1 MSGNRFPILL
11 NLGLALGS
19 SLVFLA
25 VAVWLVKKG
34 NQVSPAKRIIRFVL
48 AGVLALPFLPLV
60 ILVAWFTIDNFPFTS
75 GIVAH
80 DFAPN
85 GDEICIVQTFKDA
98 EPYQVSLY
106 AHRTGQPWVWN
117 YLAHQ
122 DGRWRNGHAEFV
134 GDSLRVYTGSTLR
147 KTFSLAAA
155 TKVPADSGSDPDY
168 QLPAEFTP
176 QQILAW
182 HNKKFGEP

>member
-1 MSGNRFPILL
+1 MSGNGLPILL
-11 NLGLALGS
+11 ILPLVFGV
-19 SLVFLA
+19 SLVLLA
-25 VAVWLVKKG
+25 VAGWLIKRG
-34 NQVSPAKRIIRFVL
+34 PGLSPAKRIWRFGL
-48 AGVLALPFLPLV
+48 AGILALPSLPLA
-60 ILVAWFTIDNFPFTS
+60 ILASWFTIENFPFTS

-80 DFAPN
+80 DLAPN

-106 AHRTGQPWVWN
+106 ARRAGQPWIWN
-117 YLAHQ
+117 YLAHE
-122 DGRWRNGHAEFV
+122 DGRWRNGHTEFE

-147 KTFSLAAA
+147 KTFSFTAA
-155 TKVPADSGSDPDY
+155 TKIPEVLEY

-182 HNKKFGEP
+182 HNKKFAEP

>member
-1 MSGNRFPILL
+1 MNGNVIPVILT
-11 NLGLALGS
+11 LGLIIGGS
-19 SLVFLA
+19 FVLLA
-25 VAVWLVKKG
+25 VAVRLIKRATE
-34 NQVSPAKRIIRFVL
+34 VSPARRIFRFGL
-48 AGVLALPFLPLV
+48 AGILALPSLFIAL
-60 ILVAWFTIDNFPFTS
+60 LVAWFTINNFPFTS
-75 GIVAH
+75 GIVAQ
-80 DFAPN
+80 DLAPN
-85 GDEICIVQTFKDA
+85 GDEICIVQTFKGA

-106 AHRTGQPWVWN
+106 VRRPGQPWVWN

-122 DGRWRNGHAEFV
+122 DDRWRNCHAEFA

-155 TKVPADSGSDPDY
+155 TKVPADSEY

-182 HNKKFGEP
+182 HNKKFGW

>member
-1 MSGNRFPILL
+1 MTIGGNDLPVLL
-11 NLGLALGS
+11 NLGLVLGGS
-19 SLVFLA
+19 FVLLA
-25 VAVWLVKKG
+25 VAIALIKNATG
-34 NQVSPAKRIIRFVL
+34 VSRAKIIFRFAV
-48 AGVLALPFLPLV
+48 AGLLALPFVLSAPLA
-60 ILVAWFTIDNFPFTS
+60 AWFTIDNFPFTP

-85 GDEICIVQTFKDA
+85 GDEVCIVQTFKGA

-106 AHRTGQPWVWN
+106 ARRAGQGWVWN

-122 DGRWRNGHAEFV
+122 DERWRNCHIEFA

-147 KTFSLAAA
+147 KTISLAAA
-155 TKVPADSGSDPDY
+155 TKVPPDSDH

-176 QQILAW
+176 QQILTW
-182 HNKKFGEP
+182 HNKKFGL

>member
-1 MSGNRFPILL
+1 MNYGLPILL
-11 NLGLALGS
+11 ALGLFLGLS
-19 SLVFLA
+19 FVLLA
-25 VAVWLVKKG
+25 VAIRLIKG
-34 NQVSPAKRIIRFVL
+34 ATEVSRAKRIFRFGL
-48 AGVLALPFLPLV
+48 AGILALPFVPSALLA
-60 ILVAWFTIDNFPFTS
+60 AWFAIGNFPFTS

-80 DFAPN
+80 DFAAN
-85 GDEICIVQTFKDA
+85 GDEICIVQTFNDA

-106 AHRTGQPWVWN
+106 ARRTGQVWVWN

-122 DGRWRNGHAEFV
+122 DERWRNCHTEFA

-147 KTFSLAAA
+147 KTISLAAA
-155 TKVPADSGSDPDY
+155 TKISSDPEG

-182 HNKKFGEP
+182 HNKKFSR

>member
-1 MSGNRFPILL
+1 MSGNGFPFPLA
-11 NLGLALGS
+11 LGLAFGGS
-19 SLVFLA
+19 VVFLG

-34 NQVSPAKRIIRFVL
+34 NQLSPAKRIIWFVL
-48 AGVLALPFLPLV
+48 AGILALPFLPIAFLFTF
-60 ILVAWFTIDNFPFTS
+60 FTIDNFPFTS

-80 DFAPN
+80 DLRPN
-85 GDEICIVQTFKDA
+85 GDEICIVQTFKGA

-106 AHRTGQPWVWN
+106 ARRAGEPWVWN

-122 DGRWRNGHAEFV
+122 DERWRNGHTEFD

-147 KTFSLAAA
+147 KTFSLAA
-155 TKVPADSGSDPDY
+155 TKIPADSESDPNY

-176 QQILAW
+176 QQILVW
-182 HNKKFGEP
+182 HNKRFAEP